1 MTDQHNKELEN
12 RIRLL
17 ETENKHISNELR
29 LAEEEK
35 EAARKNYFDIISN
48 MEGKVSQ
55 RTTELKELQKISE
68 AKGKELQTMVD
79 ASPAMIFYKDA
90 KQRYVRVNQQF
101 ARTIGLPINKIIGKT
116 FSELFPDSPDHTLKD
131 DLEVMETGQPIVN
144 VPATVETRK
153 GMLQVL
159 ITKIPNKDINGEIVG
174 IIGFAIDVTELK
186 ETEQEKRDLEER
198 LAQLEKME
206 AIGRLAGGVAHDL
219 NNVISAV
226 VSYPDLLLMKLPEDS
241 PFRAPIQT
249 MQNSG
254 KKAAA
259 IVEDL
264 LTLARR
270 GVPITEV
277 VNLNNVIENYLSS
290 PEFETLR
297 FYNPQ
302 VRIET
307 FFETHLMN
315 IHGSPIHLMKTL
327 MNLVANAAEATERK
341 GTVTITTENRYLD
354 KPIKSYDLSVRE
366 GEYVVLKVSDTGI
379 GISPTDLKKI
389 FEPFYTK
396 KVMGRS
402 GTGLGMAVVWGT
414 VKDHKGNLNV
424 NSIEGRGTTFELFF
438 PSTKDEVPGKETT
451 VPTIKYQGHHEL
463 ILVVDDVEEQ
473 LEISE
478 TLLKSLNYRVETV
491 GSGEEVLEFLENNK
505 VDLVVLDMI
514 MDPGMDGLD
523 TYRKILEINPNQK
536 AVIVSGFSQTERV
549 KEAQRLGAG
558 EFIKKP
564 YSLEHIGMAVRRELE
579 RKRETVAKL

>member
-1 MTDQHNKELEN
+1 MSEKKEFEQQIRMLEAEV
-12 RIRLL
+12 RHL
-17 ETENKHISNELR
+17 TNELH
-29 LAEEEK
+29 LAEDEK

-48 MEGKVSQ
+48 MEEKVSL
-55 RTTELKELQKISE
+55 RTTEVKQLQKISE
-68 AKGKELQTMVD
+68 AKGRELQTMVD

-90 KQRYVRVNQQF
+90 EQRYIRVNQQF
-101 ARTIGLPINKIIGKT
+101 ARAIGLPIKKIIGKRYG
-116 FSELFPDSPDHTLKD
+116 ELFPDSPNHTLKD
-131 DLEVMETGQPIVN
+131 DLEVMSTGQPIVN

-153 GMLQVL
+153 GLIQVL
-159 ITKIPNKDINGEIVG
+159 ITKVPNKDINGKIVG
-174 IIGFAIDVTELK
+174 IIGFALDVTELK

-219 NNVISAV
+219 NNVLSAV

-241 PFRAPIQT
+241 PFRKPIIT

-270 GVPITEV
+270 GVPITDV
-277 VNLNNVIENYLSS
+277 VNLNDVIETYLNS

-302 VRIET
+302 VKLET
-307 FFETHLMN
+307 NFQKDLMN
-315 IHGSPIHLMKTL
+315 IYGSPLHLSKAL
-327 MNLVANAAEATERK
+327 MNLVANACEATLRK
-341 GTVTITTENRYLD
+341 GTVIISTENRYLD
-354 KPIKSYDLSVRE
+354 KPVKSYDLSVRE
-366 GEYVVLKVSDTGI
+366 GEYVVLKVSDTGV
-379 GISPTDLKKI
+379 GISPKDLKKI

-402 GTGLGMAVVWGT
+402 GTGLGMAVVWGA
-414 VKDHKGNLNV
+414 VKDHKGNIKID
-424 NSIEGRGTTFELFF
+424 SIEGKGTSFEIFF
-438 PSTKDEVPGKETT
+438 PATREELPGRETNVPMK
-451 VPTIKYQGHHEL
+451 KYQGHHER

-473 LEISE
+473 LEIST
-478 TLLKSLNYRVETV
+478 TLLTSLSYRVETV
-491 GSGEEVLEFLENNK
+491 SSGEEAVEFLRSND
-505 VDLVVLDMI
+505 VDLVILDMI

-523 TYRKILEINPNQK
+523 TYRRILELHPGQK
-536 AVIVSGFSQTERV
+536 AIIASGYSETERV

-558 EFIKKP
+558 EYIKKP
-564 YSLEHIGMAVRRELE
+564 YSLERIGMAVRQELE
-579 RKRETVAKL
+579 RNKETAAKL